1 MAIKIYTEKDFEGL
15 RKAGK
20 LAREVL
26 DFIEPY
32 VEVGVSTLY
41 LNDLCHNF
49 IVEHGAIPAPL
60 NYEGFPKSTCISVNH
75 VVCHGIPSANKIL
88 KSGDILNIDITV
100 ILDGY
105 YGDTSRMYFAGRPSI
120 EAKRLC
126 DVTKEAL
133 NIGIQQAK
141 PGNTIGDIGYAI
153 EQYVKPFHYS
163 LVRDFCGHGTGKI
176 FHDEPNVPHF
186 GRRGEGPVIKEG
198 MVFTIEP
205 MVNVGSWQVNVSK
218 FDGWTT
224 TTKDKSLSAQYEH
237 TLGITKT
244 GCEIFT
250 A

>member
-105 YGDTSRMYFAGRPSI
+105 YGDTSRMYFAGKPSI

-186 GRRGEGPVIKEG
+186 GRRGEGPIIKEG

>member
-105 YGDTSRMYFAGRPSI
+105 YGDTSRMYFAGKPSI

-237 TLGITKT
+237 TLGITST

>member
-105 YGDTSRMYFAGRPSI
+105 YGDTSRMYFAGKPSI

-186 GRRGEGPVIKEG
+186 GRRGEGPIIKEG

-237 TLGITKT
+237 TLGITST

>member
-32 VEVGVSTLY
+32 VKVGVSTLY

-105 YGDTSRMYFAGRPSI
+105 YGDTSRMYFAGKPSI

-237 TLGITKT
+237 TLGITST

>member
-105 YGDTSRMYFAGRPSI
+105 YGDTSRMYFAGKPSI

-186 GRRGEGPVIKEG
+186 GRRGKGPVIKEG

-205 MVNVGSWQVNVSK
+205 MVNVGSWQVNISK

-237 TLGITKT
+237 TLGITST

>member
-1 MAIKIYTEKDFEGL
+1 MTIKIYTEKDFEGL

-105 YGDTSRMYFAGRPSI
+105 YGDTSRMYFAGKPSI

-237 TLGITKT
+237 TLGITST

>member
-105 YGDTSRMYFAGRPSI
+105 YGDTSRMYFAGKPSI

-205 MVNVGSWQVNVSK
+205 MVNVGNWQVNVSK

-237 TLGITKT
+237 TLGITST

>member
-26 DFIEPY
+26 DFIEQY

-105 YGDTSRMYFAGRPSI
+105 YGDTSRMYFAGKPSI

-205 MVNVGSWQVNVSK
+205 MVNVGNWQVNVSK

>member
-1 MAIKIYTEKDFEGL
+1 MAIKIYTEQDFEGL
-15 RKAGK
+15 RKAGH

-32 VEVGVSTLY
+32 VKVGVSTLY

-88 KSGDILNIDITV
+88 QEGDILNIDITV
-100 ILDGY
+100 ILNGY
-105 YGDTSRMYFAGRPSI
+105 YGDTSRMYFAGKPSI
-120 EAKRLC
+120 KAKRLC

-133 NIGIQQAK
+133 NIGIELAK

-153 EQYVKPFHYS
+153 QKYVEKQGYS
-163 LVRDFCGHGTGKI
+163 VVRDFCGHGTGKI

-186 GRRGEGPVIKEG
+186 GKKGDGPVIKPG

-205 MVNVGSWQVNVSK
+205 MVNTGSWEVNISRV
-218 FDGWTT
+218 DGWTT
-224 TTKDKSLSAQYEH
+224 TTRDRSWSAQYEH
-237 TLGITKT
+237 TLGITND

-250 A
+250 I

>member
-1 MAIKIYTEKDFEGL
+1 MTIKIYTEKDFEGL

-32 VEVGVSTLY
+32 VEVGISTLY

-105 YGDTSRMYFAGRPSI
+105 YGDTSRMYFAGKPSI

-237 TLGITKT
+237 TLGITST

>member
-1 MAIKIYTEKDFEGL
+1 MSIKIYTEKDFQGL

-49 IVEHGAIPAPL
+49 IVDHGAIPAPL
-60 NYEGFPKSTCISVNH
+60 NYNGFPKSTCISVNH
-75 VVCHGIPSANKIL
+75 VVCHGIPSENKIL
-88 KSGDILNIDITV
+88 KNGDILNIDITV

-105 YGDTSRMYFAGRPSI
+105 YGDTSRMYFAGKPSI

-133 NIGIQQAK
+133 NVGIQQAK

-176 FHDEPNVPHF
+176 FHDEPNVPHY
-186 GRRGEGPVIKEG
+186 GRRGEGQKIKEG

-205 MVNVGSWQVNVSK
+205 MVNVGSWQVNISK

-237 TLGITKT
+237 TIGITNL

>member
-1 MAIKIYTEKDFEGL
+1 MAIKIYTEKDFKGL

-105 YGDTSRMYFAGRPSI
+105 YGDTSRMYFAGKPSI

-186 GRRGEGPVIKEG
+186 GRRGEGPIIKEG

-237 TLGITKT
+237 TLGITST

>member
-1 MAIKIYTEKDFEGL
+1 MAIKIYTEEDFEGL

-100 ILDGY
+100 ILNGY
-105 YGDTSRMYFAGRPSI
+105 YGDTSRMYFAGKPSI

-237 TLGITKT
+237 TLGITST

>member
-1 MAIKIYTEKDFEGL
+1 MAIKIYTEKDFECL

-88 KSGDILNIDITV
+88 KGGDILNIDITV

-105 YGDTSRMYFAGRPSI
+105 YGDTSRMYFAGKPSI

-237 TLGITKT
+237 TLGITST